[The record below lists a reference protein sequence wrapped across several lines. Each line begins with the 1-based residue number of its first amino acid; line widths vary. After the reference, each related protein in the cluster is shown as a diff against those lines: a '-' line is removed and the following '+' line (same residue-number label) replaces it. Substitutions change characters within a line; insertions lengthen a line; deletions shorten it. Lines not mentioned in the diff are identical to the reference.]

1 MPSHD
6 PPIVLSFNLPRE
18 GGDPNTWAYF
28 YVPKGGLTSLVEDD
42 ERTHRALMNSD
53 PFVVALEDPGEAEY
67 LHQIV
72 TALGECRRAVKD
84 SSIELPST
92 CTLH

>member
-1 MPSHD
+1 MTRL
-6 PPIVLSFNLPRE
+6 PIVLSFNLPRE

-42 ERTHRALMNSD
+42 ERVCRALMNSA

-67 LHQIV
+67 LHEIIK
-72 TALGECRRAVKD
+72 ALGECRRAVKD
-84 SSIELPST
+84 SSIEFPSP